1 MKKTEI
7 LERKLAANGLER
19 AIDRLDGHV
28 SDIFGEGLYDILD
41 DYERREGR
49 PLARVSYEE
58 KSKYCDGQEAYVI
71 YLDTERNGDWGMS
84 CAFSLVNDRVSY
96 QLVTQIRELM
106 RLGYD
111 ILWK

>member
-19 AIDRLDGHV
+19 AVDRLDGHV

-49 PLARVSYEE
+49 PLARVS
-58 KSKYCDGQEAYVI
+58 
-71 YLDTERNGDWGMS
+71 
-84 CAFSLVNDRVSY
+84 
-96 QLVTQIRELM
+96 
-106 RLGYD
+106 
-111 ILWK
+111 